1 MALVVEDG
9 SNVADADSYISLAD
23 AEAYYLT
30 YQGVA
35 WDATISDDLKE
46 AAIRRAARYLDAIWW
61 KGERTNKREQA
72 MAWPRYGA
80 TDCDGTLIASGVVPV
95 EVVNANALLAFYEAD
110 NPNALDPT
118 VTLNAIAR
126 REKVD
131 VIEVE
136 YRDGPVT
143 AESARP
149 VVTAAQDQI
158 RCLILGGRPG
168 FLRRA

>member
-1 MALVVEDG
+1 MALTVEDG
-9 SNVADADSYISLAD
+9 SNVADADAYISLAD
-23 AEAYYLT
+23 AEDYYLE
-30 YQGVA
+30 YQGAA
-35 WDATISDDLKE
+35 WDATISDTLKE
-46 AAIRRAARYLDAIWW
+46 AAIRRAARYLNAMWW
-61 KGERTNKREQA
+61 KGERTHKRNQA

-80 TDCDGTLIASGVVPV
+80 TDCDGTLIPQGVVPV
-95 EVVNANALLAFYEAD
+95 EIVNANALLAFYEAA

-136 YRDGPVT
+136 YRGQAATV
-143 AESARP
+143 ENARP

-158 RCLILGGRPG
+158 RCLILGGRGG